1 MDGFELIAA
10 LVRDHPGLPVVVMTA
25 LSRQEAETLPPNG
38 VLQVLRKP
46 IDPSTV
52 AGVLLSQLGR
62 GACGKVTGVSL
73 ASFVQVLELERKT
86 CTLQAHWRGRTGT
99 LFIVEGELYDAEFQG
114 QRGLDA
120 AYQILTWESPS
131 LEMDGKC
138 HAPRAIHQGMRQV
151 LLEAARRRDEAN
163 RALTPETAS
172 TPASGRDGFGLS
184 PPKEGASLAGAT
196 VAAPPWSRDALAQLM
211 AAPGAEAAA
220 VVNAQTG
227 CTLAG
232 TGLTA
237 VLAPEADLFQ
247 LIDAVRGF
255 AGSLVP
261 DGPLEEVAASIGS
274 RYHLLRPLPHEP
286 GLFLYLAVTR
296 LPANLSLAR
305 EVLARTERHLAIL
318 QDGPDSPAPPSE

>member
-1 MDGFELIAA
+1 
-10 LVRDHPGLPVVVMTA
+10 
-25 LSRQEAETLPPNG
+25 
-38 VLQVLRKP
+38 
-46 IDPSTV
+46 
-52 AGVLLSQLGR
+52 
-62 GACGKVTGVSL
+62 
-73 ASFVQVLELERKT
+73 
-86 CTLQAHWRGRTGT
+86 
-99 LFIVEGELYDAEFQG
+99 
-114 QRGLDA
+114 
-120 AYQILTWESPS
+120 
-131 LEMDGKC
+131 MDGKC

-184 PPKEGASLAGAT
+184 PPKEGTSLAGAT
-196 VAAPPWSRDALAQLM
+196 AAAPPWSRDALAQLM